1 MMTSTSS
8 LVGSSCCM
16 PEDKVRIDMH
26 MLAYIYDLCSTTYI
40 EGTQLFHF

>member
-8 LVGSSCCM
+8 LAGSSCCM
-16 PEDKVRIDMH
+16 PEDEVRIDVH
-26 MLAYIYDLCSTTYI
+26 MLAYIYVPHIERNI